1 MKHNWSKEQ
10 HNYHNVWAKKHS
22 IFGDFMSVIFSSL
35 IMNALCWIPA
45 SLSVKMVYWPHLT
58 WYGYSKYQGMW
69 KTHTHICF
77 RQIDSKRHLVLVNCL
92 SLLIVSPSLHL
103 CYSDIQHIVSTVEST
118 GLHLCENEH
127 VEYALA
133 VYVHPYPNVVLSVW
147 LYAASPHSKIILSR
161 SPLIH
166 LSRIYWLCGCTHTL

>member
-1 MKHNWSKEQ
+1 MRS
-10 HNYHNVWAKKHS
+10 
-22 IFGDFMSVIFSSL
+22 
-35 IMNALCWIPA
+35 
-45 SLSVKMVYWPHLT
+45 
-58 WYGYSKYQGMW
+58 YQGMW

-127 VEYALA
+127 VEYICSGSLCTPIPQW
-133 VYVHPYPNVVLSVW
+133 YLS
-147 LYAASPHSKIILSR
+147 ASHSKITLSLQ
-161 SPLIH
+161 SNMYLMDIPLH
-166 LSRIYWLCGCTHTL
+166 WLPDCTHLITCTPVSSTLYLVWLVAYDLNLMWSIPKPTHVCPSIPASFTYCTK